1 MERVP
6 AVVLD
11 QRPDIVSFL
20 RAQEAQ
26 VLFYPSVYLLLG
38 SREPDQLLEL
48 FSFLT
53 AQEPP
58 ILFYP
63 SVYRFFAVA
72 RFPFPPPSQ
81 GAVLTNSLVR
91 RNHLGSRRTQ
101 CICRCSSSGLG
112 SRQRL
117 PALLAGSLRPQHP
130 FVLEFRDSPLILSLF
145 YSFHLCQASSFGLGL
160 TASVFLGFSHSL
172 LFSQA
177 SSFRPS
183 ARIGEKGDSCR
194 DVSLSLIRR
203 MKFWLWKVVSVCLA
217 QKI

>member
-145 YSFHLCQASSFGLGL
+145 YSFHLCQASSF
-160 TASVFLGFSHSL
+160 
-172 LFSQA
+172 
-177 SSFRPS
+177 RPS

-217 QKI
+217 QKIFS